1 MKAQEEGDDES
12 ATPAPP
18 RHDPYAALRH
28 SGFRRL
34 VFGSLLAKVGF
45 EMQAVAVGW
54 ELYER
59 THDPLALGLVGLVQ
73 VVPVILLALPAGHAA
88 DRYSRKGIVLLT
100 QAGLSAAAL
109 GLALTSALRG
119 PVSLMYAWL
128 ALAGVAM
135 AFANPAR
142 WAILPQLVP
151 LKDFANAVTW
161 RTSIWQISSVFGP
174 ALGGA
179 VLAFCLKLPTGWP
192 AWSRSPAPVYLL
204 DAGLGILVIAM
215 LSGMRPSPR
224 KMVAAEP
231 VTVRSLLAGVRF
243 VLEKKL
249 ILATITL
256 DMFAVLLGGATALLP
271 IFAEDILRV
280 GPVGFGWLR
289 AAPSLGAVAM
299 AMALAH
305 RPPLRRAGQALLYS
319 VAGFGAAT
327 IVFGL
332 SKDVV
337 LSFLVL
343 GAAGALDNVSM
354 VVRGTLVQVLTPDSM
369 RGRVSAVNSVFIGM
383 SNELGAFESGVTARW
398 LGPVGSVILGG
409 VGCILVVLG
418 VGAAWPEV
426 WRLGSLSDLKSL
438 EPGPAARALAMG
450 EEP

>member
-1 MKAQEEGDDES
+1 MDVSSREDADFAGPD
-12 ATPAPP
+12 PL
-18 RHDPYAALRH
+18 RHDPYVALRH

-59 THDPLALGLVGLVQ
+59 THDPLSLGLVGLVQ

-100 QAGLSAAAL
+100 QVGLSAAAL
-109 GLALTSALRG
+109 GLAITSALRG

-151 LKDFANAVTW
+151 IKDFANAVTW

-179 VLAFCLKLPTGWP
+179 VLAICLKLPAGSASW
-192 AWSRSPAPVYLL
+192 ARGPAPVYLF
-204 DAGLGILVIAM
+204 DAGLGILVISM
-215 LSGMRPSPR
+215 LAGMRTSPR
-224 KMVAAEP
+224 EMVPTEP
-231 VTVRSLLAGVRF
+231 MTVRSLLAGVRF
-243 VLEKKL
+243 VLEQKL

-305 RPPLRRAGQALLYS
+305 RPPLRRAGQALLLS

-327 IVFGL
+327 IGFGL
-332 SKDVV
+332 SKDKT
-337 LSFLVL
+337 LSFLML
-343 GAAGALDNVSM
+343 AAAGALDNVSM

-398 LGPVGSVILGG
+398 LGPIRSVVAGG
-409 VGCILVVLG
+409 LGCILVVLG
-418 VGAAWPEV
+418 VGAAWPQV

-438 EPGPAARALAMG
+438 EPGPEKPATEDEL
-450 EEP
+450 